1 MKTLSCVIERL
12 TRQGFTAHFGVV
24 GNRLRAF
31 ESGKTFGAQ
40 EMIIREYERFEGVSD
55 PDDMAIV
62 YAIEILNGTRG
73 WLVDAFGVYSNPAVS
88 AFMQDVPIRRTV
100 PDSSSG
106 PSVSDR
112 PPSGANGQPI
122 GAAPRTR
129 TGVAGASLRIFRPG
143 STSLRTPSSG
153 LSGCWCRA
161 NRLLSGS
168 ERLADVLLG
177 ILQEAFGATQRM
189 PAAVQNLPS
198 LLIDRPHPVR
208 RPSAHAARPF
218 SHIALDFSSPEPCD
232 DSARDHS
239 KNESL
244 SGSHV
249 RSSPT
254 DASST

>member
-106 PSVSDR
+106 PS
-112 PPSGANGQPI
+112 GANDVQLCGEDLVAVQQQVD
-122 GAAPRTR
+122 
-129 TGVAGASLRIFRPG
+129 GVAADDRRGDEPPR
-143 STSLRTPSSG
+143 
-153 LSGCWCRA
+153 
-161 NRLLSGS
+161 RL
-168 ERLADVLLG
+168 E
-177 ILQEAFGATQRM
+177 
-189 PAAVQNLPS
+189 
-198 LLIDRPHPVR
+198 
-208 RPSAHAARPF
+208 
-218 SHIALDFSSPEPCD
+218 
-232 DSARDHS
+232 
-239 KNESL
+239 
-244 SGSHV
+244 
-249 RSSPT
+249 
-254 DASST
+254 